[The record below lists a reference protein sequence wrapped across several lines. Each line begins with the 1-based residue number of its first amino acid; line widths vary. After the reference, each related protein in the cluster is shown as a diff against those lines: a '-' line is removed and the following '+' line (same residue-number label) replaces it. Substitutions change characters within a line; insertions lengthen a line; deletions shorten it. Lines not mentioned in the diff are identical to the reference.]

1 MTEPPNRAP
10 LDRFSHWYPPFPS
23 AAAPTVP
30 VVELE
35 PEQLPP
41 PPAPTWLTPG
51 DEPDPTLPVRDGRGK
66 RKLAVAGAAAAVVAV
81 VVGVVAVFTS
91 TSGDAS
97 GNPVAAG
104 WCTASRDG
112 ATVVGNGPGGTTDGV
127 AAILAFDHAYYVERS
142 GAKAREVVAPDAP
155 LGSAE
160 TIQGGIDSLLP
171 EGTEH
176 CLAITETE
184 PGHYAVTL
192 SELRPDGSTKQY
204 EQVVTTA
211 DRDGRTYIT
220 SIGDAK

>member
-10 LDRFSHWYPPFPS
+10 LDRFSHWFPPFAS

-30 VVELE
+30 TAE
-35 PEQLPP
+35 PEAEQ

-51 DEPDPTLPVRDGRGK
+51 DEPDSTPPVRGNHG
-66 RKLAVAGAAAAVVAV
+66 LLVAGAAAAVIAV
-81 VVGVVAVFTS
+81 IAGVVAVFAS

-97 GNPVAAG
+97 GTPFAAAESG
-104 WCTASRDG
+104 WCVESRDG
-112 ATVVGNGPGGTTDGV
+112 STVVGNGPGGTSDGV
-127 AAILAFDHAYYVERS
+127 AAILAFDHAYYVARS
-142 GAKAREVVAPDAP
+142 GAKSREVVAPDAP

-160 TIQGGIDSLLP
+160 TIQGGIDSVP

-176 CLAITETE
+176 CLAITESE
-184 PGHYAVTL
+184 PGRYAVTL
-192 SELRPDGSTKQY
+192 SELRPDGSTKKYQ
-204 EQVVTTA
+204 QVVTTA